1 MDHRTRQGLQQA
13 GRHLLVGLG
22 RIGARAAATAYQ
34 SALRDVGGVV
44 DQVKTKIDRA
54 TQEFETFLGG
64 EDHRK

>member
-1 MDHRTRQGLQQA
+1 MHPSTRQGLEHA
-13 GRHLLVGLG
+13 GRKLLVGLG
-22 RIGARAAATAYQ
+22 RIGARAAATAYK

-64 EDHRK
+64 DDDRR